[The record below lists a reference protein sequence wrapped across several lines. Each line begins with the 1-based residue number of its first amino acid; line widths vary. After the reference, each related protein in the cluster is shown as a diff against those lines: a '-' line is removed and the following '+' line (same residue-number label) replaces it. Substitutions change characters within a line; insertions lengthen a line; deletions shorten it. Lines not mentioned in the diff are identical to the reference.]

1 MNSRII
7 KVNLEDGSIIE
18 LRRRFK
24 DGVYTQIGNG
34 SGIKSEQRELMDE
47 SEAKQVVKREILKG
61 NSAIMIKHGSM
72 FLVYYKWGK

>member
-1 MNSRII
+1 MNSRMIS
-7 KVNLEDGSIIE
+7 VNLEDGSIIE

-24 DGVYTQIGNG
+24 NGVYTQIGNG
-34 SGIKSEQRELMDE
+34 SGIKSEQRELMDK

-61 NSAIMIKHGSM
+61 NSAKVVKHGCK